1 MNRDQA
7 ISFCESLPHA
17 EATFPFDAHTLVFK
31 VATKM
36 FAMFPL
42 EKEPQV
48 ALKFP
53 PATLEALRETHPAIF
68 KGAYLNPMHWG
79 GVYLDDSASSSELS
93 LWIKTSYN
101 LVVAKLPV
109 AQRTLYPPVP

>member
-7 ISFCESLPHA
+7 ISFCDTLSQA
-17 EATFPFDAHTLVFK
+17 EATFPFDAHTLVYK
-31 VATKM
+31 VAGKM

-48 ALKFP
+48 ALKFSP
-53 PATLEALRETHPAIF
+53 STLEALRESHPAIF
-68 KGAYLNPMHWG
+68 KGAYMNPVHWG
-79 GVYLDDSASSSELS
+79 GVYLDGSASSSEVS

-101 LVVAKLPV
+101 LVVVKLPV
-109 AQRTLYPPVP
+109 AQRAQYPPLP